1 MLREKLGKTLLLFDG
16 AMGTQLQKRGLK
28 PGELPEAWNLTHTD
42 RVQAIHEDYLK
53 AGSDMITTN
62 TFGANRK
69 KLSEEG
75 LSVTEVIQAALRC
88 ADLARQAV
96 GKEAYVIQDIG
107 PIGELLEP
115 LGELSFDEAY
125 DIVKEQVLAGRELA
139 DAFLLETMTDPYEL
153 KAAILAVKENS
164 DLPVFASMTFES
176 NGRTLSGCDPVTFV
190 TIAEGLG
197 ADALGINCS
206 LGPKEMSPI
215 ISDLLTHA
223 SVPVLI
229 QPNAGLPVI
238 RDGEAVYT
246 ISPEEFVEYA
256 RPYVFGGASMVG
268 GCCGTTPEFIRGLRA
283 VMPDTPAR
291 KAPSDLITR
300 ITGTGS
306 SVALDGSVIVCGE
319 RLNPTGKKKL
329 KEALKEGRLE
339 EYVKDGILQV
349 QAGAKALDVNVG
361 LPGIDEAETMKK
373 VVRMLQEVITVP
385 LQIDSALP
393 EALEAGCRYYN
404 GKPIINSV
412 NGKPD
417 SMAAVFP
424 IAKKYGACVVGLTL
438 DDEIPSSA
446 EERVAIARRII
457 ETAESYGIPRRDI
470 LIDCLTLT
478 ASAAQKEVMETLRAL
493 KICREE
499 LGVHTVLGVSNVSFG
514 LPERKL
520 LNRTFLTMA
529 MLSGLDFPIINPL
542 DSELMET
549 ILAFNVLT
557 NRDPNAETYI
567 SQKSGSQGSGDS
579 PASGDFSL
587 YDLIISGIRDGVKEK
602 TKELIQEHGNMYVID
617 QVIIP
622 ALAKV
627 GDEYQSGRIFLPR
640 LIQSAEATKA
650 AFEVVN
656 ETFADKSQ
664 STQSRGPVVLCTVE
678 GDIHDIGKNIV
689 KTVLESYG
697 YRIIDLGKNV
707 PAKEVVRISL
717 EEKPLVI
724 GLSALMTTTVSNM
737 KRTIADLR
745 EAGVQVPIW
754 VGGAVLTKEIAD
766 GIGADY
772 YTSDAMASVE
782 LLGRLLPSK

>member
-1 MLREKLGKTLLLFDG
+1 MLREKLGKEMLLFDG
-16 AMGTQLQKRGLK
+16 AMGTQLQARGLK
-28 PGELPEAWNLTHTD
+28 PGELPEAWNLLHPD
-42 RVQAIHEDYLK
+42 RVQAIHEDYLR
-53 AGSDMITTN
+53 AGADLVTTN
-62 TFGANRK
+62 TFGANRL

-75 LSVTEVIQAALRC
+75 LSVKEVVQAGLRC
-88 ADLARQAV
+88 ADEARRRV
-96 GKEAYVIQDIG
+96 GKVAYIVQDIG

-125 DIVKEQVLAGRELA
+125 GIVKEQVLAGRDLA

-153 KAAILAVKENS
+153 KAAILAVRENS
-164 DLPVFASMTFES
+164 DLPLLATMTFEA

-197 ADALGINCS
+197 VDALGVNCS

-215 ISDLLTHA
+215 ISDLLRYA

-238 RDGEAVYT
+238 RNGEAVYT
-246 ISPEEFVEYA
+246 ISPEEFVEHA
-256 RPYVFGGASMVG
+256 RSYIFGGAALVG
-268 GCCGTTPEFIRGLRA
+268 GCCGTTPDFIRGLRA
-283 VMPDTPAR
+283 VLPETPAQR
-291 KAPSDLITR
+291 EGQPLSLTR
-300 ITGTGS
+300 VAGTGS
-306 SVALDGSVIVCGE
+306 SVVLDGSVVVCGE

-329 KEALKEGRLE
+329 KEALKDGRLE

-349 QAGAKALDVNVG
+349 QAGAKVLDVNVG
-361 LPGIDEAETMKK
+361 LPGIDEAETMKR
-373 VVRMLQEVITVP
+373 VVRLLQEVITVP

-412 NGKPD
+412 NGKSE

-457 ETAESYGIPRRDI
+457 ETAESYGIPRRDL

-478 ASAAQKEVMETLRAL
+478 ASAAQKEVMETLKAL
-493 KICREE
+493 TICREE
-499 LGVHTVLGVSNVSFG
+499 LGVHAVLGVSNVSFG

-542 DSELMET
+542 DSELMDT
-549 ILAFNVLT
+549 ILAFNVLAG
-557 NRDPNAETYI
+557 RDQNAETYVA
-567 SQKSGSQGSGDS
+567 QKSGDSGS
-579 PASGDFSL
+579 PAGLPATGDFSL
-587 YDLIISGIRDGVKEK
+587 YDLIVAGIRDGVKEK
-602 TKELIQEHGNMYVID
+602 TKALIADRDNMYVID
-617 QVIIP
+617 RVIIP
-622 ALAKV
+622 ALGKV
-627 GDEYQSGRIFLPR
+627 GDDYQSGRIFLPR

-656 ETFADKSQ
+656 ETFAGGSQ
-664 STQSRGPVVLCTVE
+664 SAPSRGPVVLCTVE

-697 YRIIDLGKNV
+697 FRIIDLGKNV
-707 PAKEVVRISL
+707 PAKEVVRVSV

-724 GLSALMTTTVSNM
+724 GLSALMTTTVANM
-737 KRTIADLR
+737 KRTIRDLR
-745 EAGVQVPIW
+745 EAGVKVPIW
-754 VGGAVLTKEIAD
+754 VGGAVLTGEIAD
-766 GIGADY
+766 GVGADY
-772 YTSDAMASVE
+772 YTSDAMAAVE
-782 LLGRLLPSK
+782 LLNRLIP